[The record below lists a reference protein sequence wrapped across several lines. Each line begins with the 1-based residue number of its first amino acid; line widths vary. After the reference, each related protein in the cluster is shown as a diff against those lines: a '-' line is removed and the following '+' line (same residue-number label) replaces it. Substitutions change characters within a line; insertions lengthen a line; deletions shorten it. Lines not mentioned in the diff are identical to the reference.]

1 MTRLVRPVWRAI
13 TRACVLGTRVVWS
26 ACASGCFGY
35 DLLYREVFLGRG
47 LSWLGFGGSGIDFE
61 ESVRFQ

>member
-1 MTRLVRPVWRAI
+1 MRRPVRPVWRAR
-13 TRACVLGTRVVWS
+13 TRARVSGMRVVWS

-35 DLLYREVFLGRG
+35 DLLYRDVFLGRG
-47 LSWLGFGGSGIDFE
+47 LSWLGFEGSGIDFE